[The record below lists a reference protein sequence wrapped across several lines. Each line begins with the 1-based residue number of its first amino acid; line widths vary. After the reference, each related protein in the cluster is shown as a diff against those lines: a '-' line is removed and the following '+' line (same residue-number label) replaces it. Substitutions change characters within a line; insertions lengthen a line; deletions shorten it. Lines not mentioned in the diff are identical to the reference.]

1 MYEDT
6 SLFLLWL
13 VLTAASYWIIPASAP
28 RWRQSLLI
36 VSSALLIFAVA
47 PFAALLVLWM
57 WIAVWIAIRAFERR
71 RSPMV
76 LSLFL
81 LVICAPLLSQRT
93 VVLDAGLIVTLG
105 ITFATLR
112 AVAMAM
118 DCYAKRQRLP
128 AVETGLCLFF
138 LPLYTVGPIES
149 VQRFTADEF
158 SMRPDVLFMA
168 RGLSRMALGLFKTV
182 FVAEQLIGGIL
193 REIYPAWS
201 RNFSDYSSAEIAG
214 FVCLSFLYTYVNF
227 SGVVDIALGASR
239 LFGLKII
246 ENFDYPILA
255 RNMRD
260 FWRRWHISLGQWIT
274 QYLYFPIVAKLRTP
288 SAPYIATFAAFM
300 LIGWW
305 HGSTLTY
312 ISWGVLH
319 GTGLCTVMAW
329 QRGMKRRYPDAYK
342 AMAANP
348 VYIGASWMATLF
360 YVAWVQ
366 TFANQK
372 SFGEAVVMTRT
383 LIGF

>member
-1 MYEDT
+1 MYQDT
-6 SLFLLWL
+6 SLFFLWL
-13 VLTAASYWIIPASAP
+13 ALTVASFWLIPPSAP

-36 VSSALLIFAVA
+36 VSSFLLIFAVA

-57 WIAVWIAIRAFERR
+57 WATVWIAIRAFERSR
-71 RSPMV
+71 TPLV
-76 LSLFL
+76 LCLFL
-81 LVICAPLLSQRT
+81 IATCAPLLWQRT

-118 DCYAKRQRLP
+118 DSYTRRAVVP
-128 AVETGLCLFF
+128 ALDAGVCLFF

-149 VQRFTADEF
+149 VQKFTSSSF
-158 SMRPDVLFMA
+158 TSTPDYAFMA

-182 FVAEQLIGGIL
+182 FIAEQIIAGAL
-193 REIYPAWS
+193 RQNYPAWS
-201 RNFSDYSSAEIAG
+201 RNFSDYSSPEIVV
-214 FVCLSFLYTYVNF
+214 FVCLSFLYTYINF

-239 LFGLKII
+239 LFGLSII
-246 ENFDYPILA
+246 ENFNYPILA

-260 FWRRWHISLGQWIT
+260 FWRRWHISLGRWIT
-274 QYLYFPIVAKLRTP
+274 QYLYFPIVAKLHTP
-288 SAPYIATFAAFM
+288 TAPYIATFVAFM

-329 QRGMKRRYPDAYK
+329 QRAMKRNYPAAYK
-342 AMAANP
+342 VMVGNP
-348 VYIGASWMATLF
+348 VYIGLSWMATLF

-372 SFGEAVVMTRT
+372 SFGEALVMTRS
-383 LIGF
+383 LIGL